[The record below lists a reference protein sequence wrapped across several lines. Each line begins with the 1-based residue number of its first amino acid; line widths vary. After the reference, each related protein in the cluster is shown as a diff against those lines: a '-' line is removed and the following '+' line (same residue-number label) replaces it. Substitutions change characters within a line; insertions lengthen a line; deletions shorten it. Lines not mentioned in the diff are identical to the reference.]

1 MAAGGLLIGVLNC
14 IVFAVVLALVGAI
27 IYWVLGAL
35 GWAPPPMVQKLFIAV
50 VALLVLICFI
60 EVLLGGPGMV
70 HFFR

>member
-14 IVFAVVLALVGAI
+14 IVFAVILALVGAI
-27 IYWVLGAL
+27 IYWVLSAL
-35 GWAPPPMVQKLFIAV
+35 GWPPPAMVQKLFIAV